1 MRQRDAVGWS
11 NISVHT
17 GTGSTRDVG
26 WANTR
31 RISRGLKFKRRC
43 GLAQPTILKYQDKI
57 KMHHHH
63 PRKRFGQH
71 FLHDQQVITRLVAA
85 IKPTADE
92 LLVEIGPGL
101 GALTKAILPLALK
114 LHAIELDRDI
124 IPKLEA
130 ICQPLGTLLL
140 HQADVLNFDFSNL
153 VTSDKKLR
161 VVGNLPYNISTP
173 LLFHL
178 LDQIDLLQD
187 MHFMLQREVAERL
200 AAKVATKAYGRLSVM
215 VQYFCQV
222 ELLFLVPAEAFTPP
236 PAVESA
242 IIRLVP
248 YEQSPFPATNIAN
261 LRKVVTLAFS
271 QRRKTLRN
279 SLRGM
284 FEATQLQAMG
294 IDPGLRAEQLT
305 VAEFVKLSNSLN
317 ATTVI
322 PAHAGI
328 HECKVQT

>member
-1 MRQRDAVGWS
+1 
-11 NISVHT
+11 
-17 GTGSTRDVG
+17 
-26 WANTR
+26 
-31 RISRGLKFKRRC
+31 
-43 GLAQPTILKYQDKI
+43 
-57 KMHHHH
+57 MHHY

-85 IKPTADE
+85 ISPTADE
-92 LLVEIGPGL
+92 LVVEIGPGL
-101 GALTKAILPLALK
+101 GALTKVLLPLTSK

-130 ICQPLGTLLL
+130 ACQPLGTLLI
-140 HQADVLNFDFSNL
+140 HQADALRFDFTSL

-178 LDQIDLLQD
+178 LDQIDLVQD
-187 MHFMLQREVAERL
+187 MHFMLQREVVERL

-248 YEQSPFPATNIAN
+248 YEQSPFPATNINN
-261 LRKVVTLAFS
+261 LRRIVTLAFS

-279 SLRGM
+279 SLKEM
-284 FEATQLQAMG
+284 FEATELQALG
-294 IDPGLRAEQLT
+294 IDPGMRAEELT
-305 VAEFVKLSNSLN
+305 VAEFVKLSNSKDITSAN
-317 ATTVI
+317 FCI
-322 PAHAGI
+322 
-328 HECKVQT
+328 KM